1 MITNVINPVDRVTP
15 SHPVPSLTESIVSET
30 RVPEHFAAVQF
41 PRHTPNIN
49 QQVSALVVILL
60 SKFKYLR
67 RSATVGVYRKAF
79 VSTYHILP
87 AGTTRSH

>member
-1 MITNVINPVDRVTP
+1 MVTNVINPVDRVFP
-15 SHPVPSLTESIVSET
+15 SHTVPSLTESIGSET

-41 PRHTPNIN
+41 PRRTPNIK

-60 SKFKYLR
+60 SKLKYLR
-67 RSATVGVYRKAF
+67 RSATVGGYRKVF

-87 AGTTRSH
+87 AGTTGCH